1 SSFKALEKEIWHN
14 IFQHVNIALDLDAEY
29 LTYSGKDKVLSFH
42 YTLIEV
48 YKQNQSFV
56 KHRLTGLS
64 RQSFEPWFLKEFKVA
79 YIEMINSILSEA
91 ITSEEIIERL
101 YISDYYKDVLWL
113 QFLYVSR
120 VWANDDSKDYQITDA
135 AIEKS
140 VNLLFELMRKG
151 PLDMAI
157 EFAKF
162 MYQNKAY

>member
-1 SSFKALEKEIWHN
+1 
-14 IFQHVNIALDLDAEY
+14 
-29 LTYSGKDKVLSFH
+29 
-42 YTLIEV
+42 
-48 YKQNQSFV
+48 
-56 KHRLTGLS
+56 
-64 RQSFEPWFLKEFKVA
+64 
-79 YIEMINSILSEA
+79 
-91 ITSEEIIERL
+91 
-101 YISDYYKDVLWL
+101 LWL